1 MVLHGKLHK
10 LKLLS
15 CYAYQK
21 AIVDTNIPLDVLHE
35 ISDYHHVA
43 IMLSPQSMS
52 IDRFFDRG
60 DEEKQFLLRQIQ
72 LAESPEK
79 TMANFKACLAKINS
93 KERYDEF
100 LSSGFFTII
109 RENSSID
116 TQMETMSMLADHFR
130 FEKR

>member
-1 MVLHGKLHK
+1 
-10 LKLLS
+10 
-15 CYAYQK
+15 
-21 AIVDTNIPLDVLHE
+21 
-35 ISDYHHVA
+35 
-43 IMLSPQSMS
+43 MLSPQSMS